1 MFNKVMI
8 ANRGEIA
15 VRIIRACRELGVKT
29 VMVYSKADADSL
41 PVKMAD
47 EAVCI
52 GAAPPSESYLLIE
65 RLLTVAAI
73 CDVDA
78 IHPGYG
84 FLSENAYFAEAC
96 HRHGIAFIGP
106 TAEAMRALGDK
117 AIARDT
123 MKKAGVPTTP
133 GSDGLITTEE
143 DALEWAHKLGY
154 PVIVKASAGGG
165 GRGMRIAHNDGSLL
179 QGFHSA
185 RTEAEKAFG
194 NGEVYMEKFLVN
206 PRHIEVQILADNFGN
221 VIHLG
226 ERDCSVQRRNQ
237 KLIEESPSPGISAKV
252 REKIGAAAVK
262 AAKAANYTSAGT
274 IEFLLDP
281 ANPEKFYFMEM
292 NTRIQ
297 VEHPVSEM
305 ITGID
310 LVKAQ
315 IEIAAGGKLRIRQK
329 DVIFRGHAIECRIN
343 AEDPS
348 HNFAPCPGQIE
359 LFIPAGGPNVRMDT
373 HAYSGYFIPPY
384 YDSLIGK
391 LIVWGHDRKEAIATC
406 QRALNELVVKGVK
419 TTISFQRK
427 ILIHKNFVDGKY
439 DTGFV
444 ENVLQKIQKS
454 EAQKEKQK

>member
-15 VRIIRACRELGVKT
+15 VRIIRACRELGVRT
-29 VMVYSKADADSL
+29 VMVYSRADADSM

-47 EAVCI
+47 EAICI
-52 GAAPPSESYLLIE
+52 GAPAPSESYLLIE

-84 FLSENAYFAEAC
+84 FLSENPYFAEAC
-96 HRHGIAFIGP
+96 RRHGIAFIGP
-106 TAEAMRALGDK
+106 TAEAMKALGDK
-117 AIARDT
+117 AVARDT

-133 GSDGLITTEE
+133 GSDDIIKDEKH
-143 DALEWAHKLGY
+143 ALEWAHKLGY
-154 PVIVKASAGGG
+154 PVIVKAVAGGG
-165 GRGMRIAHNDGSLL
+165 GRGMRIAHNDVSLR
-179 QGFHSA
+179 QGFLAA
-185 RTEAEKAFG
+185 RREAESAFG
-194 NGEVYMEKFLVN
+194 NGDLYMEKFLVN
-206 PRHIEVQILADNFGN
+206 PRHIEVQILADDFGN

-237 KLIEESPSPGISAKV
+237 KLIEETPSPGLNAKV
-252 REKIGAAAVK
+252 RERIGIAAVK
-262 AAKAANYTSAGT
+262 AAKAAGYTSAGT

-281 ANPEKFYFMEM
+281 DNPEKFYFMEM

-315 IEIAAGGKLRIRQK
+315 IEIAAGSKLKIRQK
-329 DVIFRGHAIECRIN
+329 DVEFRGHAIECRIN
-343 AEDPS
+343 AEDPDR
-348 HNFAPCPGQIE
+348 NFAPCPGKIE
-359 LFIPAGGPNVRMDT
+359 QFIPAGGPNVRMDT
-373 HAYSGYFIPPY
+373 HAFSGYFIPPY

-391 LIVWGHDRKEAIATC
+391 LIVWGHNRAEALAVC
-406 QRALNELVVKGVK
+406 NRALDEIVVKGVK
-419 TTISFQRK
+419 TTIPFQRR
-427 ILIHKNFVDGKY
+427 ILGHKSFVEGKY

-444 ENVLQKIQKS
+444 ENVLQKVNKS
-454 EAQKEKQK
+454 TNKEEKKK

>member
-1 MFNKVMI
+1 MFNKIMI

-15 VRIIRACRELGVKT
+15 VHIIRACRELGVRT
-29 VMVYSKADADSL
+29 VMVYSKADAESL

-47 EAVCI
+47 EAICI
-52 GAAPPSESYLLIE
+52 GAPPPAESYLLIE

-84 FLSENAYFAEAC
+84 FLSENPYFAEAC
-96 HRHGIAFIGP
+96 ERHGIAFIGP
-106 TAEAMRALGDK
+106 TAGAMKALGDK
-117 AIARDT
+117 AVARDT
-123 MKKAGVPTTP
+123 MKKAGVPITP
-133 GSDGLITTEE
+133 GSEGLIRDEKQ
-143 DALEWAHKLGY
+143 ALEMAHRLGY
-154 PVIVKASAGGG
+154 PVIVKAVAGGG
-165 GRGMRIAHNDGSLL
+165 GRGMRIAHNDVSLC
-179 QGFHSA
+179 QGFLSA
-185 RTEAEKAFG
+185 RREAESAFG
-194 NGEVYMEKFLVN
+194 NGDLYMEKFLVN

-237 KLIEESPSPGISAKV
+237 KLIEETPSPGISAKV
-252 REKIGAAAVK
+252 REKIGIAAIK
-262 AAKAANYTSAGT
+262 AAKAAKYTSAGT

-281 ANPEKFYFMEM
+281 SDPEKFYFMEM

-315 IEIAAGGKLRIRQK
+315 IHIAAGGKLKIRQK
-329 DVIFRGHAIECRIN
+329 DVMFRGHAIECRIN
-343 AEDPS
+343 AEDPDR
-348 HNFAPCPGQIE
+348 NFAPCPGKIE
-359 LFIPAGGPNVRMDT
+359 QFIPAGGPNVRMDT
-373 HAYSGYFIPPY
+373 HAFSGYFIPPY

-391 LIVWGHDRKEAIATC
+391 LIVWGHDREEALATC
-406 QRALNELVVKGVK
+406 QRALDEIVVKGVK
-419 TTISFQRK
+419 TTIPFQRR
-427 ILIHKNFVDGKY
+427 ILSHRNFVEGRY

-444 ENVLQKIQKS
+444 ENVLQKISKS
-454 EAQKEKQK
+454 TTKEKAK

>member
-15 VRIIRACRELGVKT
+15 VRIIRACRELGVRT

-52 GAAPPSESYLLIE
+52 GAPPPGESYLLIE

-84 FLSENAYFAEAC
+84 FLSENPYFAEAC

-106 TAEAMRALGDK
+106 TAKAMKALGDK
-117 AIARDT
+117 AVARET
-123 MKKAGVPTTP
+123 MQKAGVKTTP
-133 GSDGLITTEE
+133 GSDGVIKDEKE
-143 DALEWAHKLGY
+143 ALKWARKLGY
-154 PVIVKASAGGG
+154 PVIVKAVAGGG
-165 GRGMRIAHNDGSLL
+165 GRGMRIAHNEVSLL

-185 RTEAEKAFG
+185 RTEAENAFG
-194 NGEVYMEKFLVN
+194 NGELYIEKFLVN
-206 PRHIEVQILADNFGN
+206 PRHIEVQILADNYGN

-237 KLIEESPSPGISAKV
+237 KLIEETPSPGISAKV
-252 REKIGAAAVK
+252 REKIGIAAVK

-281 ANPEKFYFMEM
+281 DDPEKFYFMEM

-315 IEIAAGGKLRIRQK
+315 IRIAAGEKLKIRQK
-329 DVIFRGHAIECRIN
+329 DVNFRGHAIECRIN
-343 AEDPS
+343 AEDPER
-348 HNFAPCPGQIE
+348 NFSPCPGKIE

-391 LIVWGHDRKEAIATC
+391 LIVWGHDRNEALSTC
-406 QRALNELVVKGVK
+406 HRALDELVVKGVK
-419 TTISFQRK
+419 TTIPFQRR
-427 ILIHKNFVDGKY
+427 ILGHKNFVEGKY

-444 ENVLQKIQKS
+444 ETVLQKLNKG
-454 EAQKEKQK
+454 ANKEKGK

>member
-15 VRIIRACRELGVKT
+15 VRIIRACRELGIKSV
-29 VMVYSKADADSL
+29 VVYSKADADSM

-52 GAAPPSESYLLIE
+52 GAPQPSESYLLIE

-96 HRHGIAFIGP
+96 RRHGIAFIGP
-106 TAEAMRALGDK
+106 TPEAMRALGDK
-117 AIARDT
+117 NIARET
-123 MKKAGVPTTP
+123 MKKAGVPITP
-133 GSDGLITTEE
+133 GSDGLIKDEKQ
-143 DALEWAHKLGY
+143 ALEMAHKLKY
-154 PVIVKASAGGG
+154 PVIVKAVAGGG
-165 GRGMRIAHNDGSLL
+165 GRGMRIARNDASLI
-179 QGFHSA
+179 QGFHA
-185 RTEAEKAFG
+185 AKTEAENAFG
-194 NGEVYMEKFLVN
+194 NGDLYMEKFLEN
-206 PRHIEVQILADNFGN
+206 PRHIEVQVLADNFGN

-237 KLIEESPSPGISAKV
+237 KLIEETPSPAISPKL
-252 REKIGAAAVK
+252 REKLGQAAVK

-274 IEFLLDP
+274 IEFLLDTGSRD
-281 ANPEKFYFMEM
+281 KFYFMEM

-315 IEIAAGGKLRIRQK
+315 IRIAAGDRLKIRQK

-343 AEDPS
+343 AEDPDF
-348 HNFAPCPGQIE
+348 NFAPCPGKIE
-359 LFIPAGGPNVRMDT
+359 QFIPAGGPNVRMDT
-373 HAYSGYFIPPY
+373 HAFSGYFIPPY

-391 LIVWGHDRKEAIATC
+391 LIVWGHDRTEALAVC
-406 QRALNELVVKGVK
+406 NRALDEIVVKGVK
-419 TTISFQRK
+419 TTIPFQRR
-427 ILIHKNFVDGKY
+427 IIGHKNFVEGKY

-444 ENVLQKIQKS
+444 ENVIQKVKKS
-454 EAQKEKQK
+454 ATKENNK

>member
-15 VRIIRACRELGVKT
+15 VRIIRACRELGVRT
-29 VMVYSKADADSL
+29 VMVYSKADADSM

-52 GAAPPSESYLLIE
+52 GAPPPGESYLLIE

-84 FLSENAYFAEAC
+84 FLSENPYFAEAC
-96 HRHGIAFIGP
+96 RRHGITFIGP
-106 TAEAMRALGDK
+106 TADAMKALGDK
-117 AIARDT
+117 AMARET
-123 MKKAGVPTTP
+123 MQKAGVKTTP
-133 GSDGLITTEE
+133 GSDGVVKTEA
-143 DALEWAHKLGY
+143 DAVKWAKKLGY
-154 PVIVKASAGGG
+154 PVIVKAVAGGG
-165 GRGMRIAHNDGSLL
+165 GRGMRIAHNEVSLL

-185 RTEAEKAFG
+185 KTEAENAFG
-194 NGEVYMEKFLVN
+194 NGDLYIEKFLVN

-237 KLIEESPSPGISAKV
+237 KLIEETPSPGISAKV
-252 REKIGAAAVK
+252 REKIGIAAVK

-281 ANPEKFYFMEM
+281 ADPEKFYFMEM

-315 IEIAAGGKLRIRQK
+315 IEIAAGRKLKIRQK
-329 DVIFRGHAIECRIN
+329 DVEFRGHAIECRIN
-343 AEDPS
+343 AEDWER
-348 HNFAPCPGQIE
+348 NFAPNPGKLE

-373 HAYSGYFIPPY
+373 HAFSGYFIPPY

-391 LIVWGHDRKEAIATC
+391 LIVWGHDRNEALGVC
-406 QRALNELVVKGVK
+406 NRALDEIVVKGVK
-419 TTISFQRK
+419 TTIPFQKR
-427 ILIHKNFVDGKY
+427 IIAHKNFVEGKY

-444 ENVLQKIQKS
+444 ESVLQKLSKS
-454 EAQKEKQK
+454 ATKEKRK

>member
-133 GSDGLITTEE
+133 GSDGLIKDE
-143 DALEWAHKLGY
+143 DQALEWAHKLGY
-154 PVIVKASAGGG
+154 P
-165 GRGMRIAHNDGSLL
+165 
-179 QGFHSA
+179 
-185 RTEAEKAFG
+185 
-194 NGEVYMEKFLVN
+194 
-206 PRHIEVQILADNFGN
+206 
-221 VIHLG
+221 
-226 ERDCSVQRRNQ
+226 
-237 KLIEESPSPGISAKV
+237 
-252 REKIGAAAVK
+252 
-262 AAKAANYTSAGT
+262 
-274 IEFLLDP
+274 
-281 ANPEKFYFMEM
+281 
-292 NTRIQ
+292 
-297 VEHPVSEM
+297 
-305 ITGID
+305 
-310 LVKAQ
+310 
-315 IEIAAGGKLRIRQK
+315 
-329 DVIFRGHAIECRIN
+329 
-343 AEDPS
+343 
-348 HNFAPCPGQIE
+348 
-359 LFIPAGGPNVRMDT
+359 
-373 HAYSGYFIPPY
+373 
-384 YDSLIGK
+384 
-391 LIVWGHDRKEAIATC
+391 DR
-406 QRALNELVVKGVK
+406 
-419 TTISFQRK
+419 
-427 ILIHKNFVDGKY
+427 
-439 DTGFV
+439 
-444 ENVLQKIQKS
+444 
-454 EAQKEKQK
+454 

>member
-15 VRIIRACRELGVKT
+15 VRIIRACRELGIKT

-41 PVKMAD
+41 PVRMAD

-52 GAAPPSESYLLIE
+52 GAPQPAESYLLIE

-96 HRHGIAFIGP
+96 RRHGIAFIGP
-106 TAEAMRALGDK
+106 TPEAMRALGDK
-117 AIARDT
+117 NVARET
-123 MKKAGVPTTP
+123 MKKAGVPITP
-133 GSDGLITTEE
+133 GSDGLIKDEKQ
-143 DALEWAHKLGY
+143 ALEMAHKLKY
-154 PVIVKASAGGG
+154 PVIVKAVAGGG
-165 GRGMRIAHNDGSLL
+165 GRGMRIARNDASLR
-179 QGFHSA
+179 QGFHAA
-185 RTEAEKAFG
+185 RTEAENAFG
-194 NGEVYMEKFLVN
+194 NGDLYMEKFLEN
-206 PRHIEVQILADNFGN
+206 PRHIEVQVLADNFGN

-237 KLIEESPSPGISAKV
+237 KLIEETPSPAISPKL
-252 REKIGAAAVK
+252 REKLGQAAVK

-274 IEFLLDP
+274 IEFLLDT
-281 ANPEKFYFMEM
+281 AERDKFYFMEM

-315 IEIAAGGKLRIRQK
+315 ICIAAGNRLKIRQK
-329 DVIFRGHAIECRIN
+329 DVVFRGHAIECRIN
-343 AEDPS
+343 AEDPDF
-348 HNFAPCPGQIE
+348 NFAPCPGKID

-373 HAYSGYFIPPY
+373 HAFSGYFIPPY

-391 LIVWGHDRKEAIATC
+391 LIVWGHDRAEALAVC
-406 QRALNELVVKGVK
+406 NRAVSEITVDGVK
-419 TTISFQRK
+419 TTIPFQK
-427 ILIHKNFVDGKY
+427 KVLTNKSFVDGKY

-444 ENVLQKIQKS
+444 ESMMQEPAKS
-454 EAQKEKQK
+454 AKKEE

>member
-15 VRIIRACRELGVKT
+15 VRIIRACRELGIKSV
-29 VMVYSKADADSL
+29 VVYSKADADSM

-52 GAAPPSESYLLIE
+52 GAPQPSESYLLIE

-96 HRHGIAFIGP
+96 RRHGIAFIGP
-106 TAEAMRALGDK
+106 TPEAMRALGDK
-117 AIARDT
+117 NIARET
-123 MKKAGVPTTP
+123 MKKAGVPITP
-133 GSDGLITTEE
+133 GSDGLIKDEKQ
-143 DALEWAHKLGY
+143 ALEMAHKLKY
-154 PVIVKASAGGG
+154 PVIVKAVAGGG
-165 GRGMRIAHNDGSLL
+165 GRGMRIARNDASLI
-179 QGFHSA
+179 QGFHA
-185 RTEAEKAFG
+185 AKTEAENAFG
-194 NGEVYMEKFLVN
+194 NGDLYMEKFLEN
-206 PRHIEVQILADNFGN
+206 PRHIEVQVLADNFGN

-237 KLIEESPSPGISAKV
+237 KLIEETPSPAISPKL
-252 REKIGAAAVK
+252 REKLGQAAVR

-274 IEFLLDP
+274 IEFLLDTGSRD
-281 ANPEKFYFMEM
+281 KFYFMEM

-315 IEIAAGGKLRIRQK
+315 IRIAAGDRLKIRQK

-343 AEDPS
+343 AEDPDF
-348 HNFAPCPGQIE
+348 NFAPCPGKIE
-359 LFIPAGGPNVRMDT
+359 QFIPAGGPNVRMDT
-373 HAYSGYFIPPY
+373 HAFSGYFIPPY

-391 LIVWGHDRKEAIATC
+391 LIVWGHDRTEALAVC
-406 QRALNELVVKGVK
+406 NRALDEVVVKGVK
-419 TTISFQRK
+419 TTIPFQRR
-427 ILIHKNFVDGKY
+427 IIGHKNFVEGKY

-444 ENVLQKIQKS
+444 ENVIQKIKKS
-454 EAQKEKQK
+454 ATKENNK

>member
-1 MFNKVMI
+1 MFNKILI

-15 VRIIRACRELGVKT
+15 VRIIRACRELGIRSV
-29 VMVYSKADADSL
+29 VVYSKADAESMA
-41 PVKMAD
+41 VKMAD
-47 EAVCI
+47 EAICI
-52 GAAPPSESYLLIE
+52 GDKQPSESYLLIE

-96 HRHGIAFIGP
+96 RRHGIVFIGP
-106 TAEAMRALGDK
+106 TPEAMKALGDK
-117 AIARDT
+117 AVARDT
-123 MKKAGVPTTP
+123 MKKAGVPITP
-133 GSDGLITTEE
+133 GSDGLIKDEKH
-143 DALEWAHKLGY
+143 ALEIAHKLKY
-154 PVIVKASAGGG
+154 PVIIKAVAGGG
-165 GRGMRIAHNDGSLL
+165 GRGMRIAHNDASLR

-185 RTEAEKAFG
+185 KTEAENAFG
-194 NGEVYMEKFLVN
+194 NGELYMEKFLVN

-237 KLIEESPSPGISAKV
+237 KLIEETPSPAISAKL
-252 REKIGAAAVK
+252 REKLGTAAVK
-262 AAKAANYTSAGT
+262 AAKAANYTSVGT

-281 ANPEKFYFMEM
+281 DGNDKFYFMEM

-310 LVKAQ
+310 LVKSQ
-315 IEIAAGGKLRIRQK
+315 IRIAAGSKLKIRQK
-329 DVIFRGHAIECRIN
+329 DVIFNGHAIECRIN
-343 AEDPS
+343 AEDPE
-348 HNFAPCPGQIE
+348 HNFAPCPGKIE
-359 LFIPAGGPNVRMDT
+359 QFIPAGGPNVRMDT

-391 LIVWGHDRKEAIATC
+391 LIVWGHDRNEALAIC
-406 QRALNELVVKGVK
+406 HRALDEMVVTGVK
-419 TTISFQRK
+419 TTLPFQKK
-427 ILIHKNFVDGKY
+427 ILSHKNFVEGKY

-444 ENVLQKIQKS
+444 ENVIQKNLKK
-454 EAQKEKQK
+454 EAKEKAK